1 MSLAGN
7 ITAIKTMVGL
17 ARFTN
22 KRGLKAAAY
31 KAAGLYLERLRI
43 GRTKAEWVDLVQV
56 NCGLSAARAYE
67 LIAAANDTKSLAE
80 TRAATAARERA
91 RYSRKSKGSAAK
103 RTADSGNY
111 RQLPAITGRKSRA
124 RSKAENLTDKAS

>member
-56 NCGLSAARAYE
+56 NCGLSVSRAYE
-67 LIAAANDTKSLAE
+67 LIAVAKGTKSLKD
-80 TRAATAARERA
+80 TQVATAARRRKHYARQSKASAEKQAAERLN
-91 RYSRKSKGSAAK
+91 KV
-103 RTADSGNY
+103 
-111 RQLPAITGRKSRA
+111 PKSRTE
-124 RSKAENLTDKAS
+124 SSVTDKAS